1 MDKFIENL
9 IGFSLKNRFFILFV
23 TVVFVILGI
32 YCFHKTSMEAFPDV
46 TNTQI
51 TIITQWPGQ
60 GAEEV
65 ERFVTI
71 PLEVA
76 MNSVQRKTHVRSIT
90 MFGLSVIRILFE
102 DNVEDFFA
110 RQQVNNALANVQLPE
125 GIAAEVEPPYGPTG
139 EIYRYTVQS
148 KNRNSRDLLTY
159 QNWVIWRQLL
169 SVPGIADVNTFGG
182 QAKMYE
188 INVNPGLLEK
198 YNLSA
203 LDIYNAVTKSNI
215 NVGGDVIEKNNQA
228 YVVRASD

>member
-1 MDKFIENL
+1 MNKFIESI
-9 IGFSLKNRFFILFV
+9 IGFSIKNKFFTLFI
-23 TVVFVILGI
+23 TALLVIAGI
-32 YCFHKTSMEAFPDV
+32 FSFHNTTMEAFPDV

-51 TIITQWPGQ
+51 TIITQWHGQ

-76 MNSVQRKTHVRSIT
+76 MNSVQGKTHVRSIT

-102 DNVEDFFA
+102 DKVEDFYA

-125 GIAAEVEPPYGPTG
+125 GISPEVEPPYGPTG
-139 EIYRYTVQS
+139 EIYRYTIQS
-148 KNRNSRDLLTY
+148 KNRNTRDLLAY
-159 QNWVIWRQLL
+159 QDWVIWRQLL
-169 SVPGIADVNTFGG
+169 SVPGVADVNTFGG
-182 QAKMYE
+182 QEKIYE

-203 LDIYNAVTKSNI
+203 LDIYNAVMKSNT
-215 NVGGDVIEKNNQA
+215 KL
-228 YVVRASD
+228 RSR